1 MLKTLSALLRRA
13 YAKSKSAVVQIVGPK
28 PPPTKPK

>member
-1 MLKTLSALLRRA
+1 MIAFI
-13 YAKSKSAVVQIVGPK
+13 KSAWSKFKGAIVQIVGPK